1 MSLCLARHVRGV
13 SVEDDLVFLDAEA
26 DAYFCLPA
34 IEGVV
39 VDPDGQVHGAPEQ
52 LAQALVEAGLA
63 ERGRL
68 PTREPASVAPVAR
81 TARRI
86 LERLEAIDA
95 RPTLRRWRAL
105 AHAVLVARAGRR
117 RPFAQ
122 LIAGPPGRVQT
133 LTPAFLG
140 DLAAY
145 RRLTPWLPIDGACLF
160 RSHMLR
166 AYLRALG
173 HDAAWIFGVSVWP
186 FDAHCWL
193 QVEDA
198 VLDDEAERLSA
209 YCPILV
215 A

>member
-13 SVEDDLVFLDAEA
+13 SVEDDLVLLDAEA

-34 IEGVV
+34 IRGVV
-39 VDPDGQVHGAPEQ
+39 IDPDGQVHGAPEP
-52 LAQALVEAGLA
+52 LARALVEARLA
-63 ERGRL
+63 ERGTL
-68 PTREPASVAPVAR
+68 PTTEPACVAPVAR

-86 LERLEAIDA
+86 LEHLETIDA
-95 RPTLRRWRAL
+95 RATVRRWRAL
-105 AHAVLVARAGRR
+105 AHAVLVARAGRY

-122 LIAGPPGRVQT
+122 LIAGPPAQAQA
-133 LTPAFLG
+133 LSPDFLD

-173 HDAAWIFGVSVWP
+173 HDAAWVFGVSVWP

-209 YCPILV
+209 YHPILV
-215 A
+215 V